1 MTFKV
6 FDILFGKTSAVH
18 GFNLVFHDI
27 AVLLDV
33 VLLVELLT
41 QSHDILP
48 GYIGIGIEL
57 RAGSGIRSLDIVAD
71 EIALFA
77 KVETCIEFL
86 DIGEGDF
93 LVYGHQ

>member
-18 GFNLVFHDI
+18 GFNLVLHDI
-27 AVLLDV
+27 AVLLYI
-33 VLLVELLT
+33 VLLVELLAE
-41 QSHDILP
+41 SHDILP
-48 GYIGIGIEL
+48 GHIGIGIEL
-57 RAGSGIRSLDIVAD
+57 RAGSGIRSLYIVSD

-77 KVETCIEFL
+77 EVEAGIEFL